1 MIPLKV
7 RTATNLEVE
16 ADQVLK
22 YKGGELVIGDPKK
35 KRTIMKI
42 PRYL

>member
-1 MIPLKV
+1 MIYLKV
-7 RTATNLEVE
+7 RTTTNLEFE
-16 ADQVLK
+16 ADQALK
-22 YKGGELVIGDPKK
+22 YKGGELVIGNPKK